1 MTWPFE
7 NNTSAVEKKLA
18 IKSIKA
24 DKKTKMFLLLI
35 IALSVCMVFSIILIS
50 IGTQEAFKNTQR
62 NKAQISILGITDE
75 QLAQLHQ
82 NKDVSWIGEYSAIG
96 LFYVDNKTITIAYGN
111 EDYFVRQEERSLQ
124 GNIPQKLDEIMLPQN
139 YLDFVGKTY
148 LIGDKISLDITGTG
162 VEKEYI
168 LSGILNVTEESD
180 GYYFYISKDLAR
192 SLAKDSFQVT
202 AYTRLNTDTISSTA
216 ILDFANQITQGTG
229 IVEEQIYLTD
239 YSAVMSGVIQSG
251 LTIPVPLLAV
261 LTFILAATIVYGVFY
276 TKITKNVQMFG
287 QLRTIGMTKKQIK
300 RMAKKEGRLYA
311 LTAIP
316 IGLVIGTLIG
326 LISCPAGFR
335 LKTTIIY
342 AILIAV
348 AAFIMVNI
356 AIFKP
361 VRIAMNTT
369 PVEGAKYLVY
379 KVKAKSSKKLH
390 RKLTPFN
397 LAKINIQRN
406 KQKAILTL
414 MMLGIS
420 GALLLVASTVA
431 GSIDPQK
438 QATFKYYP
446 YGNILIRVKN
456 IAGSSF
462 DNESEPYGS
471 AKLQLEDNP
480 LENQSLIQEL
490 EKIEGVKKI
499 TAFDCVYMTITFP
512 DELGSITSIS
522 NFFPTLNREK
532 IGDKQVVLSSGTAD
546 YDDMVEENG
555 ILVSEDIAQVGDH
568 LKIMGRAVDG
578 TTFDVEAVVVG
589 TYNVSD
595 LMEHSPVVPGS
606 PYFIMT
612 YDTAKKLTGITKQT
626 GILAVENSDGYF
638 EKVKTAIQAI
648 ANENEKIEV
657 DTIEQTITNIQYR
670 YNMSIRALYM
680 ISAILFVFGCI
691 SLMNML
697 MVDFQNRKR
706 EFGLFEAIGVT
717 SKQLEIMLSREIG
730 IYLGCSLAISLVCG
744 SILSII
750 VCGRLDE
757 VNHCITLEMPWLF
770 LLALIAA
777 IIIIHLI
784 LMAYIRGEIR
794 KTNILSAIR
803 DE

>member
-7 NNTSAVEKKLA
+7 NNTSVVEKKLA

-24 DKKTKMFLLLI
+24 DKKNKMFLLLI

-379 KVKAKSSKKLH
+379 TVKAKSSKKLH

-456 IAGSSF
+456 ITGSSF

-480 LENQSLIQEL
+480 LENQPLIQEL
-490 EKIEGVKKI
+490 EKIEGVEKI

>member
-168 LSGILNVTEESD
+168 LSGILNVTEEND

-490 EKIEGVKKI
+490 EKIEGVEKI

>member
-1 MTWPFE
+1 
-7 NNTSAVEKKLA
+7 
-18 IKSIKA
+18 
-24 DKKTKMFLLLI
+24 
-35 IALSVCMVFSIILIS
+35 
-50 IGTQEAFKNTQR
+50 
-62 NKAQISILGITDE
+62 
-75 QLAQLHQ
+75 
-82 NKDVSWIGEYSAIG
+82 
-96 LFYVDNKTITIAYGN
+96 
-111 EDYFVRQEERSLQ
+111 
-124 GNIPQKLDEIMLPQN
+124 
-139 YLDFVGKTY
+139 
-148 LIGDKISLDITGTG
+148 
-162 VEKEYI
+162 
-168 LSGILNVTEESD
+168 
-180 GYYFYISKDLAR
+180 
-192 SLAKDSFQVT
+192 
-202 AYTRLNTDTISSTA
+202 
-216 ILDFANQITQGTG
+216 
-229 IVEEQIYLTD
+229 
-239 YSAVMSGVIQSG
+239 
-251 LTIPVPLLAV
+251 
-261 LTFILAATIVYGVFY
+261 
-276 TKITKNVQMFG
+276 
-287 QLRTIGMTKKQIK
+287 
-300 RMAKKEGRLYA
+300 
-311 LTAIP
+311 
-316 IGLVIGTLIG
+316 
-326 LISCPAGFR
+326 
-335 LKTTIIY
+335 
-342 AILIAV
+342 
-348 AAFIMVNI
+348 
-356 AIFKP
+356 
-361 VRIAMNTT
+361 MNTT

-770 LLALIAA
+770 LLA
-777 IIIIHLI
+777 
-784 LMAYIRGEIR
+784 
-794 KTNILSAIR
+794 
-803 DE
+803 